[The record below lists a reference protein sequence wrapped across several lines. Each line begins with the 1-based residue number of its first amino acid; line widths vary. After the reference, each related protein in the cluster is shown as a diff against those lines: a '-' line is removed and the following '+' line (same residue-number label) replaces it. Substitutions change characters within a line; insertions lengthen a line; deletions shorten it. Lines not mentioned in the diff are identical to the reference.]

1 MIQTM
6 NDYITKQTKIKTE
19 DIISDILITQDA
31 QEKYMN
37 SFDQLSKNFS
47 DLFNCFWSIPP
58 SDKE

>member
-19 DIISDILITQDA
+19 DIISDILIIQDA
-31 QEKYMN
+31 QEKYMDSVN
-37 SFDQLSKNFS
+37 QLSKNFS
-47 DLFNCFWSIPP
+47 DMINCFWSIPP

>member
-1 MIQTM
+1 M